1 MAAIINA
8 LADYA
13 KKESPVLTGAPKA
26 PTAEKGTG
34 GDIIATCAY
43 VLAALEGIDLSDYAK
58 TTDLDEYA
66 KKVSPALSGTPTA
79 PTAAKTVNNTQI
91 ATTAFVHLLAGA
103 ANNGGIVDSLLAQ
116 NGYVKFAN
124 GLILQWGYYVESQ
137 NPTDY
142 RYWSIP
148 FTSHYITMA
157 TKTYYE
163 PKEEAVP
170 WLVGIDMQ
178 KFICGYGANFIG
190 SSYVSCVGIG
200 CQLQWGINTGGAVRT
215 STLPIPF
222 TNVFL
227 AVASTSS
234 EWCCPGCSA
243 TNTTVTTRAYQ
254 SNRPDV
260 AQPSDVNW
268 IIIGCQ
274 PQWGFTNNTGR
285 PYITFPFKFS
295 NVFTAISCICHN
307 GSPSEANTV
316 YNVSISGMNIGASGG
331 GSGKYW
337 CAFGVAQQ
345 QWGYSTGGSG
355 AWALKFN
362 GVYTAVV
369 VGAPGF
375 PAREFCGFTFD
386 YTLTGWSFAAGY
398 NSPVSYI
405 RPTTTAISLGY

>member
-1 MAAIINA
+1 
-8 LADYA
+8 
-13 KKESPVLTGAPKA
+13 
-26 PTAEKGTG
+26 
-34 GDIIATCAY
+34 
-43 VLAALEGIDLSDYAK
+43 
-58 TTDLDEYA
+58 
-66 KKVSPALSGTPTA
+66 
-79 PTAAKTVNNTQI
+79 
-91 ATTAFVHLLAGA
+91 
-103 ANNGGIVDSLLAQ
+103 
-116 NGYVKFAN
+116 
-124 GLILQWGYYVESQ
+124 
-137 NPTDY
+137 
-142 RYWSIP
+142 
-148 FTSHYITMA
+148 MA